1 MSILLLP
8 QSVPAVMVPRDGLS
22 IAVDV
27 ALILLAAVG
36 VIFLVVAAV
45 QLRRVGSLVQALRV
59 EAGRKAEPLLDRS
72 RSIAANVEYI
82 SATVRTDVERV
93 NGSVRALSDRLQQ
106 AADRMEERIEEFN
119 ALMEVVQ
126 DEAESAFVGTA
137 STVRGLRAGA
147 HTLTRPLGDG
157 ERGDAA
163 ALAPGRRSDE
173 SGGGEATVE
182 AAAPASSPVIPPRS
196 EEESPTSERRA

>member
-1 MSILLLP
+1 MSILALP

-22 IAVDV
+22 MAVDI

-45 QLRRVGSLVQALRV
+45 QLRRVGNLVQALRS
-59 EAGRKAEPLLDRS
+59 EAGQKAEPILDRG
-72 RSIAANVEYI
+72 RAIAANVEYI

-126 DEAESAFVGTA
+126 GEAESAFLGTA
-137 STVRGLRAGA
+137 STVRGLREGARALGRPLDDEADDPTAPTVDSPPAPAG
-147 HTLTRPLGDG
+147 TRPGA
-157 ERGDAA
+157 E
-163 ALAPGRRSDE
+163 PSHSGRR
-173 SGGGEATVE
+173 A
-182 AAAPASSPVIPPRS
+182 
-196 EEESPTSERRA
+196 

>member
-1 MSILLLP
+1 MSFLMLP

-22 IAVDV
+22 MAVDI
-27 ALILLAAVG
+27 ALILLATVG

-45 QLRRVGSLVQALRV
+45 QLRRVGNLMNSLRS

-126 DEAESAFVGTA
+126 DEAESVFLGTA

-147 HTLTRPLGDG
+147 RTLSQPLGDG
-157 ERGDAA
+157 EPRRDDPADGPGSPGAA
-163 ALAPGRRSDE
+163 VLD
-173 SGGGEATVE
+173 E
-182 AAAPASSPVIPPRS
+182 AAPVSRPVIPPRPG
-196 EEESPTSERRA
+196 EDSPTSERSA